1 MDELKQTCHKNNP
14 GIWMNSNKH
23 VLKKQVIWMNSNR
36 FMGRESPKWFKIRI
50 NSGSLFSPL

>member
-1 MDELKQTCHKNNP
+1 MLSKQPGNMDELKHAINKK
-14 GIWMNSNKH
+14 GIW
-23 VLKKQVIWMNSNR
+23 INSNR